1 MSALAFIRQIL
12 SYFRQKPIVLIGIA
26 LCVVAES
33 LFNAYVPMALSFV
46 IDKGI
51 VPADRAVLLQIL
63 IIIGAVTLTATA
75 VGFAG
80 DYLYA
85 RLSTHVLA
93 AIRQRL
99 FDHLQVLPP
108 SFYQRH
114 TAGEISA
121 RYSTD
126 LSAVEHTLGTWM
138 NWWWKPMLDIVGYT
152 AVMFSLDWRL
162 ALFAQLVWPM
172 TLFGPRIFAPKARS
186 AAESRKTREAE
197 VLNAVDEATT
207 GRQIVRAYG
216 LEANMSSRFGARI
229 SSLAGTILRGA
240 FFTAA
245 LERSASLGIYALQI
259 AILALGSS
267 LALGGTLTVGGL
279 VAFYTLFVSL
289 SSSIYYLAQYAGS
302 LINASAGFARIQ
314 QVLAED
320 TASTA
325 GQNKRMMPP
334 FGDKIEIREL
344 TLHSASGKTILDRI
358 TLKISKGEFVAIVG
372 ASGSGKTALL
382 HSMLRFYEPDSG
394 SIAADGMDLQT
405 VDRNSFLSQT
415 AVVFQDSFLFNT
427 SIREN
432 VRLGNPNASD
442 QQIESACRE
451 AEIHD
456 EIMAMPMAYDSP
468 VGERGSSLSGGQKQ
482 RLAIARALLRN
493 PLILFLDEAT
503 ASLDA
508 STETAVNAMLGRLRH
523 GRTVILITHNLA
535 SVVACDK
542 LFVLHGGRLAEEG
555 THADLL
561 RQNGHYAQLW
571 QKEQQ
576 AYQAP
581 SS

>member
-1 MSALAFIRQIL
+1 MSALAFIRQIF
-12 SYFRQKPIVLIGIA
+12 SYFREKPVFLVAIA

-51 VPADRAVLLQIL
+51 VPADRAMLLQIL
-63 IIIGAVTLTATA
+63 IIIGTVTLSATA
-75 VGFAG
+75 IGFAG

-93 AIRQRL
+93 VIRQRL
-99 FDHLQVLPP
+99 FDHFQVLPP

-216 LEANMSSRFGARI
+216 LEATMSSRFGTRI
-229 SSLAGTILRGA
+229 QALAGSVLRGA

-259 AILALGSS
+259 AILAFGSAMTLS
-267 LALGGTLTVGGL
+267 GSLTVGGL
-279 VAFYTLFVSL
+279 VASYTLFVSL

-320 TASTA
+320 AASTPA
-325 GQNKRMMPP
+325 KKTEALPLFQDR
-334 FGDKIEIREL
+334 IEIREL
-344 TLHSASGKTILDRI
+344 TLQSASGKIILDRI
-358 TLKISKGEFVAIVG
+358 TVEILKGEFVAIVG

-382 HSMLRFYEPDSG
+382 HSLLRFHEPDSG
-394 SIAADGMDLQT
+394 SILIDGHDLRS
-405 VDRNSFLSQT
+405 VDRGSFLSQT
-415 AVVFQDSFLFNT
+415 SVVFQDSFLFNI
-427 SIREN
+427 SVREN
-432 VRLGNPNASD
+432 VRLGNPQATD
-442 QQIESACRE
+442 AQIEAVCRE

-456 EIMAMPMAYDSP
+456 EILAMPAGYDSA
-468 VGERGSSLSGGQKQ
+468 VGERGSLLSGGQKQ
-482 RLAIARALLRN
+482 RVAIARALLRN
-493 PLILFLDEAT
+493 PSILFLDEAT

-542 LFVLHGGRLAEEG
+542 LFVLHGGHLVEEG
-555 THADLL
+555 AHADLL
-561 RQNGHYAQLW
+561 RQNGHYAKLW

-576 AYQAP
+576 AYKVAT
-581 SS
+581 S